1 MMVLFLNYLKM
12 KRLITLVLLLTMFYN
27 SKAETFII
35 TTKIKDKTV
44 KLQVIEDTER
54 GYYTKYNNNE
64 YEAYSLE
71 ELIKQIED
79 NE

>member
-1 MMVLFLNYLKM
+1 
-12 KRLITLVLLLTMFYN
+12 MFYN

-35 TTKIKDKTV
+35 TTKIKNKTV